1 MNLTKYGPNDGSNWS
16 QMSSQGVFYITGRGG
31 SLENGLGSH
40 LAEVYGVL
48 SGLSLSADWFRRPH
62 EEQVA
67 LVGTQLADAAAARSP
82 VIANSYGSYL
92 VVLALLDAPPLDTS
106 VMLLSPVLGKA
117 VIGGTYHRPPGGK
130 SFAAA
135 LNGQIAKPSLLEL
148 YIGEADPHYAP
159 ATWGKLGAA
168 IKPDRQEVL
177 VGEGH
182 SLSKD
187 LVAGLV
193 SNFMQRHAEAKEV

>member
-1 MNLTKYGPNDGSNWS
+1 
-16 QMSSQGVFYITGRGG
+16 MSSQGVFYITGRGG
-31 SLENGLGSH
+31 SLEYGLGAH
-40 LAEVYGVL
+40 LAQAYGVVG
-48 SGLSLSADWFRRPH
+48 GLSPSADWFQRSH

-67 LVGTQLADAAAARSP
+67 LIRVQLADSAAARSP

-92 VVLALLDAPPLDTS
+92 VMLALLDAPPLDTS

-117 VIGGTYHRPPGGK
+117 VIEGTYHRPPGGK

-135 LNGQIAKPSLLEL
+135 LEGHIAKPSWLEL

-159 ATWGKLGAA
+159 ATWGQLRAA
-168 IKPDRQEVL
+168 IKPDRQEVFA
-177 VGEGH
+177 GEGH

-193 SNFMQRHAEAKEV
+193 RNFMQRHADAREV

>member
-1 MNLTKYGPNDGSNWS
+1 MI
-16 QMSSQGVFYITGRGG
+16 YITGRGG
-31 SLENGLGSH
+31 SLYSGLGAYLSDR
-40 LAEVYGVL
+40 YGLVG
-48 SGLSLSADWFRRPH
+48 GLSLSSSWLSHSH
-62 EEQVA
+62 EDQIAQVA
-67 LVGTQLADAAAARSP
+67 DCLADAEASGEP
-82 VIANSYGSYL
+82 VIANSYGAYL
-92 VVLALLDAPPLDTS
+92 LMLALLDGPSLGTS

-135 LNGQIAKPSLLEL
+135 LEGHIAKPSWIEL
-148 YIGEADPHYAP
+148 FTGEADPHYAP
-159 ATWGKLGAA
+159 ETWARLGTA

-177 VGEGH
+177 AGEGH

-193 SNFMQRHAEAKEV
+193 HNFMQRHAEAKEV

>member
-1 MNLTKYGPNDGSNWS
+1 MVCK
-16 QMSSQGVFYITGRGG
+16 GVFYITGRGG
-31 SLENGLGSH
+31 SLEHGLGAH
-40 LAEVYGVL
+40 LAETYGIAG
-48 SGLSLSADWFRRPH
+48 GLSLSADWFQRSH

-67 LVGTQLADAAAARSP
+67 LVRSQLAYAAAACSP

-92 VVLALLDAPPLDTS
+92 VMHALLDAPPLDTS

-135 LNGQIAKPSLLEL
+135 LEGHIAKPSWLEL
-148 YIGEADPHYAP
+148 YIGEADPHYALT
-159 ATWGKLGAA
+159 TWAKLRVA

-177 VGEGH
+177 YGEGH
-182 SLSKD
+182 NLGKG
-187 LVAGLV
+187 LVAQLV
-193 SNFMQRHAEAKEV
+193 RNFMQRRAEQREV

>member
-1 MNLTKYGPNDGSNWS
+1 MPAIT
-16 QMSSQGVFYITGRGG
+16 YITGRGRA
-31 SLENGLGSH
+31 LQHGLGAH
-40 LAEVYGVL
+40 LAETCGLVRGL
-48 SGLSLSADWFRRPH
+48 GLSAAWFRRSH

-135 LNGQIAKPSLLEL
+135 LEGHIAKPSWLEL

-177 VGEGH
+177 FGEGH

-187 LVAGLV
+187 LVAGFV
-193 SNFMQRHAEAKEV
+193 SNFMQRHAETKEV

>member
-1 MNLTKYGPNDGSNWS
+1 LLDVT
-16 QMSSQGVFYITGRGG
+16 YITGRGG
-31 SLENGLGSH
+31 SPECGLGAH
-40 LAEVYGVL
+40 LAETYGVVG
-48 SGLSLSADWFRRPH
+48 GLSLSADWFQRSH

-67 LVGTQLADAAAARSP
+67 QIRLQLADAAAARSP

-92 VVLALLDAPPLDTS
+92 VMLALLDAPTLRTS

-117 VIGGTYHRPPGGK
+117 VIEGTYHRPPGGK

-135 LNGQIAKPSLLEL
+135 LEGHIAKPAWLEL
-148 YIGEADPHYAP
+148 FTGEADPHYAP
-159 ATWGKLGAA
+159 ETWAKLGTA

-177 VGEGH
+177 AGEGH

-187 LVAGLV
+187 LVAGLLR
-193 SNFMQRHAEAKEV
+193 NFMQRHAEAKEV

>member
-1 MNLTKYGPNDGSNWS
+1 
-16 QMSSQGVFYITGRGG
+16 MSSQGVFYITGRGG
-31 SLENGLGSH
+31 SLEHGLVAH
-40 LAEVYGVL
+40 LAQAYGVVG
-48 SGLSLSADWFRRPH
+48 GLSLSADWFQRSH

-67 LVGTQLADAAAARSP
+67 LVRVQLADSAAARSP

-92 VVLALLDAPPLDTS
+92 VMLALLDAPPSDTS

-130 SFAAA
+130 RFAAA
-135 LNGQIAKPSLLEL
+135 LEGHIAKPSWLEL

-159 ATWGKLGAA
+159 ATWGQLRAA
-168 IKPDRQEVL
+168 IKPDRQEVFA
-177 VGEGH
+177 GEGH
-182 SLSKD
+182 SLSED

-193 SNFMQRHAEAKEV
+193 RNFMQRHAEAKEV

>member
-1 MNLTKYGPNDGSNWS
+1 MGA
-16 QMSSQGVFYITGRGG
+16 
-31 SLENGLGSH
+31 H
-40 LAEVYGVL
+40 LAQAYGVVG
-48 SGLSLSADWFRRPH
+48 GLSLSADWFQRSH

-67 LVGTQLADAAAARSP
+67 QIRVQLADAAAARAP

-92 VVLALLDAPPLDTS
+92 VMLALLDTPPLRTS
-106 VMLLSPVLGKA
+106 VMLLSPVLGMA

-135 LNGQIAKPSLLEL
+135 LEGHIAKPSWLEL
-148 YIGEADPHYAP
+148 YIGEADLHYAP
-159 ATWGKLGAA
+159 ATWGKLRTA
-168 IKPDRQEVL
+168 IKPNRQEVFA
-177 VGEGH
+177 GEGH

-193 SNFMQRHAEAKEV
+193 RNFMQRLAEAKEV

>member
-1 MNLTKYGPNDGSNWS
+1 VN
-16 QMSSQGVFYITGRGG
+16 SQGAIYITGRGG
-31 SLENGLGSH
+31 SLDRGLGAH
-40 LAEVYGVL
+40 LAETYGVVH
-48 SGLSLSADWFRRPH
+48 GLSLSADWFKRPH
-62 EEQVA
+62 NEQVA
-67 LVGTQLADAAAARSP
+67 LVRVQLTDAADAGRP

-92 VVLALLDAPPLDTS
+92 VMLALLDAPPLGTS

-135 LNGQIAKPSLLEL
+135 LEGHIAKPSWLEL

-159 ATWGKLGAA
+159 ATWGKLGTA

-177 VGEGH
+177 AGEGH

-193 SNFMQRHAEAKEV
+193 RNFMQRHAEAREV